1 MAFQIPL
8 MRKDF
13 DIYKMNNGRTRSSST
28 GKSNGRSR
36 KVSESTSMSTSPGHE
51 SFLSPRRTA
60 SCVAASRNHFSRV
73 NSRTSQSS
81 LVMGNG
87 RSYSM
92 KDTTSPPRAKADSQ
106 NSLNKF
112 HNRLVDRL
120 CKAFKKSSSREET
133 RS

>member
-8 MRKDF
+8 MRNDF
-13 DIYKMNNGRTRSSST
+13 DIYKMNNGRNRSSST
-28 GKSNGRSR
+28 GKANGRSR
-36 KVSESTSMSTSPGHE
+36 KVSESTSMSASPGHE

-60 SCVAASRNHFSRV
+60 SCVATSRNNFSRV
-73 NSRTSQSS
+73 NSRTSQTS

-120 CKAFKKSSSREET
+120 CKAFKKSSSREDT

>member
-8 MRKDF
+8 MRNDF
-13 DIYKMNNGRTRSSST
+13 DIYKMNNGRNRSSST

-36 KVSESTSMSTSPGHE
+36 KVSESNSLSTSPGQE

-60 SCVAASRNHFSRV
+60 SCVATSRNHFSRV
-73 NSRTSQSS
+73 NSRTSQNSF
-81 LVMGNG
+81 MTG

-106 NSLNKF
+106 QSLNKTHIRF
-112 HNRLVDRL
+112 IDKL
-120 CKAFKKSSSREET
+120 CRAFKKGSSTEET